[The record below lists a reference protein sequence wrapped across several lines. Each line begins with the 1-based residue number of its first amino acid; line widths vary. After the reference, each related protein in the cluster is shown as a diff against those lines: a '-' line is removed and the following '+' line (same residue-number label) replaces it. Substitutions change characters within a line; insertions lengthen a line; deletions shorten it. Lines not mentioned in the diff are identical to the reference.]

1 MTNFLIEAFAVF
13 AIALAATA
21 RFAAAR
27 PIAISRRVSGNGM
40 GARERVRGRTRL

>member
-21 RFAAAR
+21 SFAAAR
-27 PIAISRRVSGNGM
+27 PIAISRRGSGM